1 MSSKC
6 SIYARISKED
16 ELDVSLSIQNQ
27 IKSLTEYALECNFEV
42 YKIYVDDGVSGRDFN
57 RSGFQEMLLDL
68 KKNKFEILIVK
79 DLSRLGRNL
88 VKVGEFVEETLP
100 IFNIRLI
107 SVLDNYDS
115 KYYANDESIV
125 LRSFINEYYL
135 KECRKKSLKEIE
147 KVKDTEPILRKGRY
161 GYDLVN
167 GRLIVNPEEAK
178 IIKRIFEQYTSGVS
192 NAEICKRL
200 IADKVYGVGYLRSL
214 KSNFNNPNPDP
225 YFWDARSIIRIIH
238 DEIYIGNHVNN
249 TNSINFD
256 NTTIYGANEP
266 IISIEMFNKAQE
278 ICSINKSK
286 QTKTKYAGLFRH
298 KDSNKPLLYKRNGN
312 VSLVCKGFSILVDVV
327 EKVLQKE
334 IDKIFEELIED
345 PNVLLKQIYGDIN
358 NYKEKSYS
366 IKNQITTNQGKIK
379 TLFED
384 YMNGN
389 ITSTEYKQF
398 LNQIKKEIESLQKEF
413 SKYETLINVTYNEEL
428 YKSVVN
434 DFLAKKNVIK
444 DPIILAKVIFKRIY
458 ISKKRKKYMFE
469 FEYNV

>member
-6 SIYARISKED
+6 AIYTRISKED

-27 IKSLTEYALECNFEV
+27 VKSLTEYAIECNFEI
-42 YKIYVDDGVSGRDFN
+42 YRIYVDDGVSGRDFN

-88 VKVGEFVEETLP
+88 IKVGEFVEETLP
-100 IFNIRLI
+100 IFKIRLI

-125 LRSFINEYYL
+125 LRSFVNEYYL
-135 KECRKKSLKEIE
+135 KECRKKSLKAIE

-167 GRLIVNPEEAK
+167 GRLVVNPEEAK

-192 NAEICKRL
+192 NAEICRGL

-286 QTKTKYAGLFRH
+286 QSKTKYAGLFRH

-345 PNVLLKQIYGDIN
+345 PNALLKQIYGDIN

-398 LNQIKKEIESLQKEF
+398 LNQTKKEIENLQIEL
-413 SKYETLINVTYNEEL
+413 SKYEALINVTYNEEL

-444 DPIILAKVIFKRIY
+444 DPVILAKVIFKRIY
-458 ISKKRKKYMFE
+458 ISKKRKKYVFE

>member
-6 SIYARISKED
+6 AIYTRISKED

-27 IKSLTEYALECNFEV
+27 IKSLTEYAIECNFEI
-42 YKIYVDDGVSGRDFN
+42 YRIYVDDGVSGRDFN

-88 VKVGEFVEETLP
+88 IKVGEFVEETLP
-100 IFNIRLI
+100 IFKIRLI

-125 LRSFINEYYL
+125 LRSFVNEYYL
-135 KECRKKSLKEIE
+135 KECRKKSLKAIE

-249 TNSINFD
+249 ICSQNFD

-345 PNVLLKQIYGDIN
+345 PNALLKQIYGDIN

-398 LNQIKKEIESLQKEF
+398 LNKTKKEIENLQIEL
-413 SKYETLINVTYNEEL
+413 SKYEALINVTYSEEL

-434 DFLAKKNVIK
+434 DFLTKKNVIR
-444 DPIILAKVIFKRIY
+444 DPVILAKVIFKRIY
-458 ISKKRKKYMFE
+458 ISKKCKKYVFE
-469 FEYNV
+469 FEYNA